1 LFGSTAKDRN
11 STANMESL
19 AKNGAGDEL
28 SGIQINDPKKHLK
41 HRASSR
47 KKEHI
52 ETVSDLNKNSFN
64 RLV

>member
-1 LFGSTAKDRN
+1 
-11 STANMESL
+11 MVESL